1 MKKYIL
7 KRALLMIPILIGV
20 AILIF
25 TLMYFVP
32 GDPAEIILG
41 TTATQEQV
49 LAMRDQL
56 GLNEPYIVRL
66 GSFLNKLFLHGS
78 FGNSYIYGTDVGAE
92 LMSRFPKTLILAAFS
107 ILLSALIGV
116 PLGIRAATHANR
128 AEDRISMFISMIG
141 VSMPNFWLALMLV
154 LLFSLNLGWL
164 PSSGCKGWQYY
175 ILPVLAN
182 ALGGIAGI
190 ARLTRSSMLE
200 VIRADYVT
208 TARAK
213 GVSEHNVIYEHAL
226 PNALIPIITI
236 CGGRFGGQL
245 GGTMVIET
253 VFAIPGIGAY
263 LINSINNRDY
273 NAVQGSVLYIA
284 FTFSVVMLLV
294 DLVYAYVD
302 PRIKAQ
308 YVGQSGQKRKKV
320 KEVKADE

>member
-1 MKKYIL
+1 MGKYIL
-7 KRALLMIPILIGV
+7 KRVLLMIPILIGV
-20 AILIF
+20 AIMIF

-41 TTATQEQV
+41 NAATEAQV
-49 LAMRDQL
+49 EAVREQL
-56 GLNEPYIVRL
+56 GLNQPYIVRL
-66 GSFLNKLFLHGS
+66 GSFLGQLFFHGS
-78 FGNSYIYGTDVGAE
+78 FGNSYIYGTDVGTE
-92 LMSRFPKTLILAAFS
+92 LLARFPKTLVIAAFS

-116 PLGIRAATHANR
+116 PLGIRAATHANQ
-128 AEDRISMFISMIG
+128 AEDRISMFVSMIG

-154 LLFSLNLGWL
+154 LLFSLTLGWL
-164 PSSGCKGWQYY
+164 PSSGAKSWEYY

-213 GVSEHNVIYEHAL
+213 GVSEHNVIYKHAL

-253 VFAIPGIGAY
+253 IFSIPGIGAY

-294 DLVYAYVD
+294 DLIYAYVD

-308 YVGQSGQKRKKV
+308 YESQSKKRVKKS
-320 KEVKADE
+320 KEVNAGA